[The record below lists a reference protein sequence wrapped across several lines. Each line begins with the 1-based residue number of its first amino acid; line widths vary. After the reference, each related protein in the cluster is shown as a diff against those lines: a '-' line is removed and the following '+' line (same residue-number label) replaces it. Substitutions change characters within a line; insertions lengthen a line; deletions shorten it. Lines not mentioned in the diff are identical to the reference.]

1 MKTSKQFV
9 LREIAGDTLLIPV
22 GENPSAP
29 QGMILLN
36 AISLLIYQG
45 IDAGNDLHTIVEDIL
60 HRYDVE
66 KEQALSDAKE
76 AISQM
81 EHLGIIEN

>member
-1 MKTSKQFV
+1 MRTSKQFV

-22 GENPSAP
+22 GETSSVP

-45 IDAGNDLHTIVEDIL
+45 IDAGKDLHAIVDDVL

-81 EHLGIIEN
+81 ESLGIIEN

>member
-9 LREIAGDTLLIPV
+9 LREIAGDTLLIPI
-22 GENPSAP
+22 GETSSAP

-81 EHLGIIEN
+81 ESLGIIEN